1 MTYEPQRKFMQ
12 LAIDRAKNNFSLMS
26 GGPFGATIVKDGE
39 IVAVAA
45 NSVLEDDA
53 TCHAEMNAIRAA
65 STKLGTHDLSGC
77 IIYSTTEP
85 CPMCFSAIHWAKI
98 DKIVYGT
105 TIDDVSKLGFNELS
119 ISNEE
124 MKSQGGSPVEI
135 IPNFMQDECFTM
147 LLEWQNLDNKKTY

>member
-1 MTYEPQRKFMQ
+1 MSFEPERKYMQ

-39 IVAVAA
+39 IVAVSA
-45 NSVLEDDA
+45 NSVLEEDA

-65 STKLGTHDLSGC
+65 SKKLGTHDLSGC

-105 TIDDVSKLGFNELS
+105 TIEDVAKLGFNELS
-119 ISNEE
+119 ISNDD
-124 MKSQGGSPVEI
+124 MKSQGGSTVEVI
-135 IPNFMQDECFTM
+135 SNFMRDECFAM
-147 LLEWQNLDNKKTY
+147 LEEWQTLDNKKTY

>member
-1 MTYEPQRKFMQ
+1 MTFEAERKYMQ
-12 LAIDRAKNNFSLMS
+12 LAIDRAKNNFTMMA
-26 GGPFGATIVKDGE
+26 GGPFGATIVKNGE

-65 STKLGTHDLSGC
+65 SKQLGTHDLSEC
-77 IIYSTTEP
+77 TIYSTTEP

-98 DKIVYGT
+98 ERIVYGT
-105 TIDDVSKLGFNELS
+105 TISDVAKLGFNELS
-119 ISNEE
+119 ISNDE

-135 IPNFMQDECFTM
+135 FPDFMRKECHAM
-147 LLEWQNLDNKKTY
+147 LEEWQTLTNKQTY